1 MIVLFTW
8 LASVSIFPGHVT
20 SVTEP
25 IEPKKV
31 EVTFEVS
38 GVCGMCEERIE
49 KALDVKGI
57 VMADWNL
64 DTRQLQVVFKPN
76 QISENRIHELL
87 NEAGHDTAT
96 SKATDA
102 QYDGL
107 HGCCKY
113 REGGGGSCTQ
123 GKE

>member
-1 MIVLFTW
+1 MIYYTL
-8 LASVSIFPGHVT
+8 LASVSIFSGHGA
-20 SVTEP
+20 SVSEP
-25 IEPKKV
+25 KEPKKV
-31 EVTFEVS
+31 KASFEDS

-49 KALDVKGI
+49 KALDVKG
-57 VMADWNL
+57 VLMADWDL
-64 DTRQLQVVFKPN
+64 DTHQLQVVFKPK

-87 NEAGHDTAT
+87 NEVGHDTT
-96 SKATDA
+96 KSKASDA

>member
-1 MIVLFTW
+1 MFIYYTL
-8 LASVSIFPGHVT
+8 LACVSNFPGHGV
-20 SVTEP
+20 SVTVP
-25 IEPKKV
+25 KEPKKV
-31 EVTFEVS
+31 EVSFEVS

-57 VMADWNL
+57 VMANWDL
-64 DTRQLQVVFKPN
+64 ETHQLQVVFKPK

-87 NEAGHDTAT
+87 NEVGHDTT
-96 SKATDA
+96 KSKASDA